1 VGSPG
6 RSQTGETQARCS
18 IRLARRLGGRLVFL
32 HEDPAANLEEFPAQ
46 AIGRQRVEVPILI
59 MKYRLLQSPLRQF
72 RFWRD
77 YLRFSRMADERPAL
91 SKLYPIL
98 DDADQPAGA
107 LGAYFYQAVWAAR
120 LILSHR
126 PATHV
131 DVGSQLF
138 YVGMLSTAVP
148 VTFLDLRPVNLRLP
162 GLTCQQGTLLAMPFP
177 DASVQ
182 SLSCLHVVEHV
193 GLGRYG
199 DVINPEG
206 TRLALGELVR
216 VLAPGGFLYVSAPI
230 GRPHVRFNAHR
241 VLAPEKIVEWC
252 GPLRLASFAAVDSD
266 GNYLPSA
273 DRRDFEGSPESYGFY
288 QFTR

>member
-1 VGSPG
+1 
-6 RSQTGETQARCS
+6 
-18 IRLARRLGGRLVFL
+18 
-32 HEDPAANLEEFPAQ
+32 
-46 AIGRQRVEVPILI
+46 

-148 VTFLDLRPVNLRLP
+148 VTFLDLRPLDLHLP
-162 GLTCQQGTLLAMPFP
+162 GLTCQQGTLPA
-177 DASVQ
+177 
-182 SLSCLHVVEHV
+182 

-199 DVINPEG
+199 DVINPDG
-206 TRLALGELVR
+206 TRLALGELAR